1 MPMTFKTTMPSPTTS
16 QLLPELSRRGSFG
29 WTLAGRVIYGA
40 AQWGTLVLV
49 AKLGSVADVGRFS
62 LGLAVTA
69 PVMVFCNMH
78 LRNLY
83 ATDTTGR
90 FGWSTYQQVRHVSTL
105 VGLLV
110 CAVMAA
116 SLYEGTAAWVIAA
129 VALAKSIEMLE
140 DLRYGV
146 FQRFGRMDGFSKSLI
161 LRAVAGLGALA
172 AVMVTTGDLR
182 LAVLS
187 MAAAWAAVWLLHD
200 RPGSDALLDARGEP
214 RSAAGGSPRGLVLMA
229 LPMGLMWLIDSL
241 NQNIPR
247 YVVEAHLGEEFLG
260 FYVPMTYVVTVG
272 SAFVFA
278 LGAPLAPRLARH
290 VAQRNATAFAKMSLG
305 LFALAASMGGVGILV
320 AASIG
325 DVFLGLAYAESF
337 AVYQPEFVWI
347 MIGGAMHFVLALSMY
362 ALTAARLL
370 KTQAILYLAAATT
383 TGVAALAWVPCSGLM
398 GAAQASALGLSVG
411 ATGAML
417 AVLFAWARLRSGT
430 RHA

>member
-1 MPMTFKTTMPSPTTS
+1 MSRKRTMRSPTTS
-16 QLLPELSRRGSFG
+16 QSHPELSRRGSFG
-29 WTLAGRVIYGA
+29 WTLVGRVIYGL

-90 FGWSTYQQVRHVSTL
+90 FGWGTYRQVRRVTAL

-116 SLYEGTAAWVIAA
+116 SLYEGAAAWVIAA
-129 VALAKSIEMLE
+129 VALAKSVEMLE

-172 AVMVTTGDLR
+172 AVMTTTGELR
-182 LAVLS
+182 LAVLG
-187 MAAAWAAVWLLHD
+187 MAAAWVVVWLLHD
-200 RPGSDALLDARGEP
+200 RPASDALLDARGQARCAP
-214 RSAAGGSPRGLVLMA
+214 GGSPRGLVLMA

-247 YVVEAHLGEEFLG
+247 YVVEAHLGEELLG
-260 FYVPMTYVVTVG
+260 FYMPMTYVVTVG

-290 VAQRNATAFAKMSLG
+290 VAAGDASAFARMSLG
-305 LFALAASMGGVGILV
+305 LFALAAAMGGAGVLV
-320 AASIG
+320 AACLG

-337 AVYQPEFVWI
+337 AAYQPEFVWI
-347 MIGGAMHFVLALSMY
+347 MIGGSMHFVLALSMY

-370 KTQAILYLAAATT
+370 KTQAVLYLATATT
-383 TGVAALAWVPCSGLM
+383 TGVAALAWVPCDGLM
-398 GAAQASALGLSVG
+398 GAAKASALGLALG
-411 ATGAML
+411 ASAAML
-417 AVLFAWARLRSGT
+417 AVSFAWWRLSSGE

>member
-1 MPMTFKTTMPSPTTS
+1 MPTPTTS

-29 WTLAGRVIYGA
+29 WTLAGRVIYGL

-83 ATDTTGR
+83 ATDSTGR
-90 FGWSTYQQVRHVSTL
+90 FGWSTYGQVRRVTAL

-161 LRAVAGLGALA
+161 LRAVAGLGALT
-172 AVMVTTGDLR
+172 AVMVTTGNLP
-182 LAVLS
+182 LAVLC

-200 RPGSDALLDARGEP
+200 RPRSDALLDARGQSH
-214 RSAAGGSPRGLVLMA
+214 SAKGGSPRGLVLMA
-229 LPMGLMWLIDSL
+229 LPMGLMWLVDSL
-241 NQNIPR
+241 NQNLPR
-247 YVVEAHLGEEFLG
+247 YVVEANLGEELLG

-290 VAQRNATAFAKMSLG
+290 VAERNAPAFAKMSLG
-305 LFALAASMGGVGILV
+305 LFGLAAAMGSVGVLV
-320 AASIG
+320 AATVG
-325 DVFLGLAYAESF
+325 DIFLGLAYAESF
-337 AVYQPEFVWI
+337 AAYQPEFVWI

-370 KTQAILYLAAATT
+370 KTQAVLYLVAATT

-398 GAAQASALGLSVG
+398 GAAKASALGLAVG

-417 AVLFAWARLRSGT
+417 AVTFACVRLRRGGP
-430 RHA
+430 HA

>member
-1 MPMTFKTTMPSPTTS
+1 MNSKMTMPSPTTS
-16 QLLPELSRRGSFG
+16 QSLPDLSPRGSFA
-29 WTLAGRVIYGA
+29 WTLVGRVIYGL
-40 AQWGTLVLV
+40 AQWGTLVFV
-49 AKLGSVADVGRFS
+49 AKLGSVAEVGRFS

-83 ATDTTGR
+83 ATDATGR
-90 FGWSTYQQVRHVSTL
+90 FGWSTYRQVRRATAL

-110 CAVMAA
+110 CLVMAA

-161 LRAVAGLGALA
+161 LRAIAGLGALS
-172 AVMVTTGDLR
+172 AVMVTTGRLP
-182 LAVLS
+182 LAVLC

-200 RPGSDALLDARGEP
+200 RPRSDALLGARGQP
-214 RSAAGGSPRGLVLMA
+214 RDALGGSPRGLVLMA
-229 LPMGLMWLIDSL
+229 LPMGLVWLVDSL
-241 NQNIPR
+241 NQNLPR
-247 YVVEAHLGEEFLG
+247 YVVEAHLGEEMLG

-305 LFALAASMGGVGILV
+305 LFALAAAMGGAGVLV
-320 AASIG
+320 AATVG
-325 DVFLGLAYAESF
+325 DVLLGLAYAESF
-337 AVYQPEFVWI
+337 AAYQPEFVWI
-347 MIGGAMHFVLALSMY
+347 MVGGAMHFVLALSMY

-370 KTQAILYLAAATT
+370 KTQAVLYLGAATT

-398 GAAQASALGLSVG
+398 GAAQASALGLAVG
-411 ATGAML
+411 AAGAIL
-417 AVLFAWARLRSGT
+417 AVTFAWARLHGGGH
-430 RHA
+430 HA

>member
-1 MPMTFKTTMPSPTTS
+1 MPTPTTS

-29 WTLAGRVIYGA
+29 WTLAGRIIYGA

-69 PVMVFCNMH
+69 PVMVLCNLH

-83 ATDTTGR
+83 ATDSTGR
-90 FGWSTYQQVRHVSTL
+90 FGWATYGQVRRVTAL

-110 CAVMAA
+110 CMVMAA
-116 SLYEGTAAWVIAA
+116 ALYEGAAAWVIAA
-129 VALAKSIEMLE
+129 MALAKSVEMLE

-161 LRAVAGLGALA
+161 LRAVAGLGALS
-172 AVMVTTGDLR
+172 AVMVTTGSLP
-182 LAVLS
+182 LAVLC
-187 MAAAWAAVWLLHD
+187 MAAAWAGVWLLHD
-200 RPGSDALLDARGEP
+200 RPRSDALLDARGQT
-214 RSAAGGSPRGLVLMA
+214 RAKVGSPRGLVLMA
-229 LPMGLMWLIDSL
+229 LPMGLMWLVDSL
-241 NQNIPR
+241 NQNLPR
-247 YVVEAHLGEEFLG
+247 YVVEAHLGEESLG

-290 VAQRNATAFAKMSLG
+290 VAEGNAAAFAKMSVG
-305 LFALAASMGGVGILV
+305 LFGLAAAMGGVGVLV
-320 AASIG
+320 AATVG

-337 AVYQPEFVWI
+337 AAFQPEFVWI

-370 KTQAILYLAAATT
+370 KTQALLYVAAAATT
-383 TGVAALAWVPCSGLM
+383 GLAALAWVPCSGLM
-398 GAAQASALGLSVG
+398 GAAQASALGLGVG
-411 ATGAML
+411 AVGAML
-417 AVLFAWARLRSGT
+417 AVAFAWLRIRSGVH
-430 RHA
+430 HA